1 MLDLEEDKEW
11 EQHPDVRLD
20 APQAEY
26 LSLLNEW
33 VKQRELVDKEITH
46 FTQASE
52 HIGWPVAPP
61 LPEVEYCGTLIRI
74 RSRLRSCLVR
84 TGERFLEWQRPPSRR
99 PLPKGKRLLA
109 TGEVVDDVTD
119 VGMMVE

>member
-1 MLDLEEDKEW
+1 MLDLEEDEEW

-26 LSLLNEW
+26 LSLLIEW

-52 HIGWPVAPP
+52 HIYWPVAP
-61 LPEVEYCGTLIRI
+61 R
-74 RSRLRSCLVR
+74 CLKSSIA
-84 TGERFLEWQRPPSRR
+84 GL
-99 PLPKGKRLLA
+99 
-109 TGEVVDDVTD
+109 
-119 VGMMVE
+119 